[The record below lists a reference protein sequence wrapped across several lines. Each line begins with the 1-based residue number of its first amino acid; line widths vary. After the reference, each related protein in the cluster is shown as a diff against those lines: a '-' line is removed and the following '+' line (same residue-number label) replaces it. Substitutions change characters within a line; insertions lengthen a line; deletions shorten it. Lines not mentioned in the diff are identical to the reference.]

1 MAWIKPTCDINGPSS
16 GCSQPC
22 LAPDVPLPLAN
33 QSEERKLA
41 YAIEM
46 HLAVELTAAISD
58 VLAQGGAR
66 EHPCL
71 TSSVTPLHQHRDLT
85 HSDLSPVLCPFD
97 FRSLVCD
104 GKRGLLTRLLQVMK
118 KEPAE
123 SSFR

>member
-1 MAWIKPTCDINGPSS
+1 M
-16 GCSQPC
+16 
-22 LAPDVPLPLAN
+22 PLPLAS

-46 HLAVELTAAISD
+46 HLAVELTAAVSD
-58 VLAQGGAR
+58 VLTPGGAR

-71 TSSVTPLHQHRDLT
+71 TSSVTRLHQHRDRA